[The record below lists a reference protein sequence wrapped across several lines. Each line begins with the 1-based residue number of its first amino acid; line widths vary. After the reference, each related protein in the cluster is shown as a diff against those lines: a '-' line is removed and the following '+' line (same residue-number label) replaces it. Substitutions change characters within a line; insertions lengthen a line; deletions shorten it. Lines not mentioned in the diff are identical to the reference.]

1 MILPSLNDYL
11 LSPQAPPKNSAFL
24 RAYDETEV
32 FFSLMASA
40 DNPAEP
46 AMPLQMEKVSSDL
59 GHSIL
64 LFTSAKDPR
73 LSAPYAGISLLK
85 ALEMVQKMP
94 DVDGLIIQTT
104 ADSCF
109 GASKASLQAAL
120 EK

>member
-1 MILPSLNDYL
+1 MISLTLNDYIT
-11 LSPQAPPKNSAFL
+11 SNDNSSQNSAFL
-24 RAYDETEV
+24 RNYDETEV
-32 FFSLMASA
+32 FFSLAASA

-46 AMPLQMEKVSSDL
+46 AMPLQMERVSSDL
-59 GHSIL
+59 GHTIL

-73 LSAPYAGISLLK
+73 LSAPYAGISLFK

-94 DVDGLIIQTT
+94 DVEGLIIQTT